1 MNIQMDIQ
9 NVYIN
14 NFYFRSTLLILYIG
28 IILLVVLFLIY
39 KNQIS
44 VTVDKSIK
52 NKAIKLLVLYF
63 CTILP
68 INYIARNFG
77 VPQEI
82 ITKLSYISKSSFLAT
97 LSVSIIGIMYV
108 CFYKNKDTIIKLLKK
123 PLLWIIYAFILIEAI
138 YGEFDFLRWYNI
150 ILLIILSL
158 LSTLIDSVN
167 LKLKCKNIVK
177 CDANVKTSQQINYY
191 PIDDP
196 IDLFP
201 ERNWQ
206 KERLIDII
214 QNNDGIKTICISGE
228 WGQGKTSF
236 INIVS
241 KELSDKSYPIIKIN
255 ALDFSGLASLYK
267 YYFEQIESI
276 ISKSGYYNGFASE
289 FSGFTKKLADVILDY
304 TNVKVSINQTKD
316 YTYAS
321 EKQELQNILT
331 QSLGEKKLIV
341 IVDDI
346 ERCDPDLALKYIR
359 FIKEIA
365 TFDKSI
371 TLFLSDYKELL
382 KLPDVNDKYIQ
393 KFIDYRF
400 DLRVSNYSEI
410 LQHIKKKIPNLYE
423 FLDGVNI
430 NIENELDDVFL
441 HFEKEYTNLKTK
453 RSDRKTTDNDYKIYT
468 KRMEECVDNYVEF
481 GKLINNP
488 RTLNKLCEN
497 IFDKKS
503 TLKNMFAINNDCLT
517 FFRNIKLEKCIISI
531 CMIQTLFPIE
541 YEEIKKMSLAR
552 YIENLK
558 GIKTRIE
565 KDIEI
570 SKTTQIEIKLIIALC
585 DELWFEDSIFTTR
598 STYLQMNAVEFCDKL
613 ISSPEYINNMINPYT
628 TVEDAYMSYIKNDRW
643 EELNSIAYID
653 LLSMILKKYAYKNT
667 EEGKLILEKTFSH
680 YMEIEWKKN
689 NHINECFGI
698 FSYAHGIQRWFSPEI
713 HGLKS
718 FYDIIKDNNY
728 KITNVERIS
737 DVMVRFS
744 QLYICNSID
753 AINDVLRYNINK
765 FQIEQ
770 FNHEKLLGK
779 VWNEQTFDSMLKTYL
794 DILLNKQYEHQDVL
808 QMISDLIEETI
819 SYLEEVGFNEYDDI
833 KAHIIRAKELLVEYT
848 ALKNILD
855 FVQEKSSNITENL
868 ETNDYK
874 KNIQNYIDYIKDLQ
888 EIDYDKEV
896 NNLRTISNALFYNEE
911 NSESN
916 NLDKEVITLYN
927 ELLSIFYEK
936 IGYDIYHFRLHSL
949 LKIKNIDEHID
960 NN

>member
-1 MNIQMDIQ
+1 MNMDIQ

-28 IILLVVLFLIY
+28 IMLFTVLFLKY
-39 KNQIS
+39 KNQIL
-44 VTVDKSIK
+44 VTVDKLIK
-52 NKAIKLLVLYF
+52 NKAIKLLVLYL
-63 CTILP
+63 CTVLP

-82 ITKLSYISKSSFLAT
+82 ITKLSYISKSSFLVI

-138 YGEFDFLRWYNI
+138 YGEFDFLHWYNI
-150 ILLIILSL
+150 ILLIFLAL

-167 LKLKCKNIVK
+167 LKLKCKNIVE
-177 CDANVKTSQQINYY
+177 CDATVNPSQHINYY

-214 QNNDGIKTICISGE
+214 QNNDAIKTICISGE

-241 KELSDKSYPIIKIN
+241 KELSENNYPVIRIN

-267 YYFEQIESI
+267 YYFEQIEII

-289 FSGFTKKLADVILDY
+289 FSGFTKKLADIILDY

-316 YTYAS
+316 YTYVS
-321 EKQELQNILT
+321 EKQELQKILN
-331 QSLGEKKLIV
+331 QSLEDKKLIV

-346 ERCDPDLALKYIR
+346 ERCETDLALKYIR

-382 KLPDVNDKYIQ
+382 KLPGVNDKYIQ

-410 LQHIKKKIPNLYE
+410 LHYIKKRTPDLYV
-423 FLDGVNI
+423 FLDSINI
-430 NIENELDDVFL
+430 NIENELDHIFSQI
-441 HFEKEYTNLKTK
+441 EKEYTELKTK
-453 RSDRKTTDNDYKIYT
+453 RLDSKTTEDNYKLYT
-468 KRMEECVDNYVEF
+468 KRMEECLDNYSEF

-488 RTLNKLCEN
+488 RTINKLCEN
-497 IFDKKS
+497 IFEKRNV
-503 TLKNMFAINNDCLT
+503 LKNTFEINNDCLT

-531 CMIQTLFPIE
+531 CIIQTLFPLE

-552 YIENLK
+552 YIEKLK
-558 GIKTRIE
+558 SIKSRIE
-565 KDIEI
+565 KDIEL
-570 SKTTQIEIKLIIALC
+570 SKNTQTDIKLIITLC
-585 DELWFEDSIFTTR
+585 DELWFEDSIFTTT
-598 STYLQMNAVEFCDKL
+598 STYLQLNAVEFCDKL

-628 TVEDAYMSYIKNDRW
+628 TIEDACMSYVKNGQW
-643 EELNSIAYID
+643 EELNGIAYID
-653 LLSMILKKYAYKNT
+653 LLSMILRKHAYKNAD
-667 EEGKLILEKTFSH
+667 EGQLILGKAFSH
-680 YMEIEWKKN
+680 FMCIEWENN

-713 HGLKS
+713 HGLKI
-718 FYDIIKDNNY
+718 FYDIIKNNNY
-728 KITNVERIS
+728 KITNTERIS
-737 DVMVRFS
+737 EVMVRFS

-753 AINDVLRYNINK
+753 AINNVLRYNINK

-770 FNHEKLLGK
+770 FNHEKLLSK
-779 VWNEQTFDSMLKTYL
+779 VWNEKTFDSMLKTYV
-794 DILLNKQYEHQDVL
+794 DILLNEQYEFQDAL
-808 QMISDLIEETI
+808 QVINNLVEDTV
-819 SYLEEVGFNEYDDI
+819 SYLTEVEFIEYKDI
-833 KAHIIRAKELLVEYT
+833 KAHIIHAKELLIEYV

-855 FVQEKSSNITENL
+855 FVQENNENITEDI
-868 ETNDYK
+868 ETNNYK
-874 KNIQNYIDYIKDLQ
+874 NNIQNYIDYIKELQ
-888 EIDYDKEV
+888 EINYDTEV
-896 NNLRTISNALFYNEE
+896 NNLHKISNALFYNEE
-911 NSESN
+911 LSESN
-916 NLDKEVITLYN
+916 NLDKEVIELYN
-927 ELLSIFYEK
+927 ELLTIFYEK
-936 IGYDIYHFRLHSL
+936 TGYEIYRFRLHSL
-949 LKIKNIDEHID
+949 LKMKSIDESTDD
-960 NN
+960 N

>member
-1 MNIQMDIQ
+1 MDMQNI
-9 NVYIN
+9 YIN
-14 NFYFRSTLLILYIG
+14 NFYFRSTLLVLYVG
-28 IILLVVLFLIY
+28 IILVVVLYLKY
-39 KNQIS
+39 KNQVL

-52 NKAIKLLVLYF
+52 NKAIKLLVLYL

-77 VPQEI
+77 VSKEI
-82 ITKLSYISKSSFLAT
+82 ISKLSYISKISFLIT
-97 LSVSIIGIMYV
+97 LSISIIGTMYV

-123 PLLWIIYAFILIEAI
+123 PLLWIIYGFILIEAI
-138 YGEFDFLRWYNI
+138 YGEFSFLQWYNI
-150 ILLIILSL
+150 ILLIFLSL
-158 LSTLIDSVN
+158 FATLIDSVN
-167 LKLKCKNIVK
+167 MKFKHKNVDD
-177 CDANVKTSQQINYY
+177 CYANVRSSQQINYY

-241 KELSDKSYPIIKIN
+241 KELSDKCYPIIKIN

-289 FSGFTKKLADVILDY
+289 FSGFTKKLADIILDY

-316 YTYAS
+316 YTYIK

-346 ERCDPDLALKYIR
+346 ERCDPDLSLKYIR

-382 KLPDVNDKYIQ
+382 QLPDVNDKYIQ

-400 DLRVSNYSEI
+400 DLRISNYSEI
-410 LQHIKKKIPNLYE
+410 LHHIKKRTPDLYK
-423 FLDGVNI
+423 FLDGINI
-430 NIENELDDVFL
+430 NIENELDDVFSRI
-441 HFEKEYTNLKTK
+441 EKEYTELKTK
-453 RSDRKTTDNDYKIYT
+453 QLDNKTNDDNYILYT
-468 KRMEECVDNYVEF
+468 KRMKECLNNHVELK
-481 GKLINNP
+481 KLINNP
-488 RTLNKLCEN
+488 RTINKLCEN
-497 IFDKKS
+497 IFDKRN
-503 TLKNMFAINNDCLT
+503 TLENMFEINNDCLT

-541 YEEIKKMSLAR
+541 YEEIKKISLAR

-558 GIKTRIE
+558 HEKSKIE
-565 KDIEI
+565 KDVELSRSTHID
-570 SKTTQIEIKLIIALC
+570 IKLIIVLC
-585 DELWFEDSIFTTR
+585 DELWFEESIFTTT

-613 ISSPEYINNMINPYT
+613 ISSPEYIDSMINPYT
-628 TVEDAYMSYIKNDRW
+628 TVEDACMSYAKNDKW
-643 EELNSIAYID
+643 EDLDGIAYID
-653 LLSMILKKYAYKNT
+653 LLSMILKRYAYKNAD
-667 EEGKLILEKTFSH
+667 EGKLALEKTFSH
-680 YMEIEWKKN
+680 FMEIEWKKN
-689 NHINECFGI
+689 NHIDECFGI

-713 HGLKS
+713 HALKI
-718 FYDIIKDNNY
+718 FYDTIKNNNY
-728 KITNVERIS
+728 KIKKTEQIS
-737 DVMVRFS
+737 DVIVRFS

-753 AINDVLRYNINK
+753 AINNVLRYNINK

-779 VWNEQTFDSMLKTYL
+779 VWNERTFDSMLKTYL
-794 DILLNKQYEHQDVL
+794 DILLNKRCEYQDVL
-808 QMISDLIEETI
+808 QIINGLIEESV

-833 KAHIIRAKELLVEYT
+833 KAHIIHAKELLVEYT

-855 FVQEKSSNITENL
+855 FVQENCGNITKNIK
-868 ETNDYK
+868 TNDYK
-874 KNIQNYIDYIKDLQ
+874 RNIQNYIDYITDLQ
-888 EIDYDKEV
+888 EINYDKEI
-896 NNLRTISNALFYNEE
+896 NNLHIISDTLFYNEE
-911 NSESN
+911 DPKSN
-916 NLDKEVITLYN
+916 KLDKDVIALYN
-927 ELLSIFYEK
+927 ELLTIFSDK
-936 IGYDIYHFRLHSL
+936 IGYDIYRFRLQSL
-949 LKIKNIDEHID
+949 LKLKNIDERI
-960 NN
+960 